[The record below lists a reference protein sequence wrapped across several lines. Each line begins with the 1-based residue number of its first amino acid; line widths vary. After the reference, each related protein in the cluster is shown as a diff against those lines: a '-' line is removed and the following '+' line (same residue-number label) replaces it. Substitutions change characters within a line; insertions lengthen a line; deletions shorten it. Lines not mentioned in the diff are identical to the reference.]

1 MSGGRTPGHG
11 AVDIGDVAVGRCVR
25 VYSSLWARS
34 SWRYDAAAAAASL
47 ANNNGFRFFIAPGRA
62 FDDASARL
70 SEIAPIN
77 HRWRCGR

>member
-47 ANNNGFRFFIAPGRA
+47 SLITMVSGFSLRPAGR
-62 FDDASARL
+62 SMTRAR
-70 SEIAPIN
+70 A
-77 HRWRCGR
+77 